1 MWESIAANL
10 RHQLVTN
17 VMQEPFWG
25 LSSVWI
31 LGHWQ
36 LLLSQGCS
44 HCWSPQCVSEMPCSH
59 FVTAYFETGLLY
71 FFFLQASWKSLL
83 AWPGKW
89 QYFHS
94 VQHGFRQQNLALIL
108 ELSKLLKQELN
119 QMPRSPPKTQTKPVL
134 RFRDVWITLNKT
146 MLYFYRSCFQLSLQ
160 AEIQKKVWQ
169 ADLYLH
175 CFWPSWNREALENS
189 QKQLCLTGY
198 PTLRSCYCYLL

>member
-1 MWESIAANL
+1 MCF
-10 RHQLVTN
+10 RV
-17 VMQEPFWG
+17 
-25 LSSVWI
+25 
-31 LGHWQ
+31 
-36 LLLSQGCS
+36 
-44 HCWSPQCVSEMPCSH
+44 PCSH
-59 FVTAYFETGLLY
+59 FVMAYFETGLLY
-71 FFFLQASWKSLL
+71 FFLQASWESLL

-160 AEIQKKVWQ
+160 AEIQKKSMAGRSISALFLAQLKSGSSGNLTKTALSDRLSNPEV
-169 ADLYLH
+169 LLLLPTIIYLI
-175 CFWPSWNREALENS
+175 
-189 QKQLCLTGY
+189 
-198 PTLRSCYCYLL
+198 